1 MATSISYSSTAAGG
15 KTLSKSITDINPN
28 VSNEVAKTFTQKL
41 NALTTNTLNGIN
53 RIDKTEI
60 DPDIVY
66 SPVEAYWGDSSSSL
80 PTGVTIDGLTINVDN
95 KSITETV
102 VISLSFRIK
111 NVTNADIVFNE
122 MIVKNITTDGI
133 YGSYMI
139 SFMDGTYPRTQLD
152 IQYLKNS
159 STESLTTALTIPGGS
174 VTYQGTTYYYAPF
187 TLTVNQ
193 LGQ

>member
-66 SPVEAYWGDSSSSL
+66 TPVTAAWDTDPGSHL
-80 PTGVTIDGLTINVDN
+80 VLDGLTVNFDNQETIDEAGLFFYCNGEPINVTSFEFRPSDPAN
-95 KSITETV
+95 CRYFLGNFTNTDQSTLISHIGLSIAAFTAAQTPAGKVE
-102 VISLSFRIK
+102 VICPGG
-111 NVTNADIVFNE
+111 NVTKD
-122 MIVKNITTDGI
+122 
-133 YGSYMI
+133 
-139 SFMDGTYPRTQLD
+139 
-152 IQYLKNS
+152 
-159 STESLTTALTIPGGS
+159 
-174 VTYQGTTYYYAPF
+174 GTTYYYAPF
-187 TLTVNQ
+187 TLTLNYAAKA
-193 LGQ
+193 

>member
-1 MATSISYSSTAAGG
+1 MATSISYSSTATGG

-41 NALTTNTLNGIN
+41 NALTTNTLSGIN

-66 SPVEAYWGDSSSSL
+66 SEVEAFNGDSTSPWPSA
-80 PTGVTIDGLTINVDN
+80 VTLDGLTINIDN
-95 KSITETV
+95 KSITATTV
-102 VISLSFRIK
+102 IVVSFRIK
-111 NVTNADIVFNE
+111 GVENANIVFNE
-122 MIVKNITTDGI
+122 ITAKNVTTDGI
-133 YGSYMI
+133 WGSYMI
-139 SFMDGTYPRTQLD
+139 EYADGTYPYTKLD
-152 IQYLKNS
+152 IQYLQN
-159 STESLTTALTIPGGS
+159 TETASLTTTFTIPGGS
-174 VTYQGTTYYYAPF
+174 TTVGGTTYYYAPF

>member
-66 SPVEAYWGDSSSSL
+66 TPVTAAWDTNPGSHL
-80 PTGVTIDGLTINVDN
+80 VLDGLTVNFDNQANIDEAGLMFYCNGEPINVGSFEFRPSDPVN
-95 KSITETV
+95 NRYFLGNFKITNTSTQVSHIGLSIAAFTAQVPAGKVE
-102 VISLSFRIK
+102 VIFQGG
-111 NVTNADIVFNE
+111 NVT
-122 MIVKNITTDGI
+122 K
-133 YGSYMI
+133 S
-139 SFMDGTYPRTQLD
+139 
-152 IQYLKNS
+152 
-159 STESLTTALTIPGGS
+159 
-174 VTYQGTTYYYAPF
+174 GTTYYYAPF
-187 TLTVNQ
+187 TLTLNYAAKA
-193 LGQ
+193 